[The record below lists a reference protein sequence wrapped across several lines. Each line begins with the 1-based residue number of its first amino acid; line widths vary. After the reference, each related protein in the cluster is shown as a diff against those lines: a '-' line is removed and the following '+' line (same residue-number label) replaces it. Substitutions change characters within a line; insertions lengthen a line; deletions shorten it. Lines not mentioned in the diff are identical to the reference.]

1 MEEKFGQALARLAAE
16 SFGQDCGCIV
26 SGRRAGGQ
34 IEFASSPVTE
44 GHFDILPRL
53 KAEDSQRKQ
62 ASLIP
67 GRVPLQRGKEPL
79 HRL

>member
-1 MEEKFGQALARLAAE
+1 MLHRKIMEKLLYWK
-16 SFGQDCGCIV
+16 DDKL
-26 SGRRAGGQ
+26 
-34 IEFASSPVTE
+34 
-44 GHFDILPRL
+44 DILPRL

-79 HRL
+79 HRLSRPARPPECSTPHCDRHCIQIHRQYI